1 MIQKL
6 SKLKEYQFVIITNI
20 FLFFFYFSL
29 SSITPYQA
37 DDFRYK
43 INPLAHDFNFGL
55 LNDVFQFQIWHYNNW
70 SGRIVGHTILQ
81 LFLIPKK
88 ILFDFINAIVQ
99 IILINIIFYLSKKK
113 LAKSKKDSSVLLC
126 INIILFFGFYNYAA
140 TTMNMTFSIVYT
152 WMHVLVLIY
161 YSYFLKYYSMNIT
174 MLGKILFFIVGLL
187 VGLTNEHIFIAQI
200 AFYLIIF
207 IYHYLWHKINLPKYY
222 FYSLCGVFIGGAILM
237 LSPGNFIRA
246 ESIST
251 QLNISHIIRFLKFD
265 LNWVIFYLK
274 PLWLIAIPSIIA
286 FYIVNNKKL
295 VVNTHNKVILII
307 GIISSLSLSFSP
319 SYHSGT
325 NLFFFYCLII
335 FLFSLIEFK
344 KVKILNYTI
353 IILCSFILQSYLLFH
368 QLHIYKYD
376 IKMKNEIL
384 QKKYNGE
391 TNITIKRISLDVNRL
406 INYQQIRTNPNTPR
420 NKHVASYYGINS
432 IKID

>member
-161 YSYFLKYYSMNIT
+161 YSYFLKYYSKN
-174 MLGKILFFIVGLL
+174 KC
-187 VGLTNEHIFIAQI
+187 
-200 AFYLIIF
+200 YL
-207 IYHYLWHKINLPKYY
+207 
-222 FYSLCGVFIGGAILM
+222 
-237 LSPGNFIRA
+237 
-246 ESIST
+246 
-251 QLNISHIIRFLKFD
+251 
-265 LNWVIFYLK
+265 
-274 PLWLIAIPSIIA
+274 
-286 FYIVNNKKL
+286 
-295 VVNTHNKVILII
+295 
-307 GIISSLSLSFSP
+307 
-319 SYHSGT
+319 
-325 NLFFFYCLII
+325 
-335 FLFSLIEFK
+335 
-344 KVKILNYTI
+344 
-353 IILCSFILQSYLLFH
+353 
-368 QLHIYKYD
+368 
-376 IKMKNEIL
+376 
-384 QKKYNGE
+384 
-391 TNITIKRISLDVNRL
+391 
-406 INYQQIRTNPNTPR
+406 
-420 NKHVASYYGINS
+420 
-432 IKID
+432 